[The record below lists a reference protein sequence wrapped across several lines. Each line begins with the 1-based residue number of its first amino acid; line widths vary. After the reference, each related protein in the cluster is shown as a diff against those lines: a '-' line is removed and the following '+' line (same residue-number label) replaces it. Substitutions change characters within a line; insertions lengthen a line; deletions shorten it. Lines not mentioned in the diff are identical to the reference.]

1 MIFISNCIEIKILYY
16 KEIFITAGILLI
28 YQEIYWP
35 IIKNHQVLLEV
46 LNAISDVIM
55 IKVVKIRKA
64 ILCVNRETEIKTIR

>member
-1 MIFISNCIEIKILYY
+1 MIFISDCIEIKILFY

-64 ILCVNRETEIKTIR
+64 ILCVNRKTEIKTIR

>member
-1 MIFISNCIEIKILYY
+1 MIFISDCIEIKILYY